1 MSNHAVVVWEWLNRN
16 RRWRPFTPDVSQLI
30 ERAHSK
36 NLTSVIL
43 SDADPSLQ
51 NYFINL
57 HTLQQC
63 SEIDGAITSVRRSFY
78 PPDSPAGKGAKWEW
92 EGDVTGEWHAYDMQ
106 AQCLIEYSWA
116 KGDQTIDISKTY
128 LGFPYILNFCNL
140 TQVRNTTGNVRN
152 IRRAQQAPYP
162 LIKLSANQMAEIQGQ
177 VNGAGVSSS
186 VAVATTMTPG
196 KKCKHTTSSNITR
209 TLRNIFH
216 GHSNSNSHGSTS
228 SSSSNIQPSHHC
240 SNSSNHC
247 SNSRSNNNTSS
258 RHHNKCDATS
268 RCNCRPACNR
278 TCAGCNECNIRC
290 SNSSCSKATCCSKS
304 SVCSSGVGCNSKS
317 ANSCNASAK
326 SATVCS
332 GCNSSCKPNCNG
344 CNKCSLSCNGCNAC
358 PGVACHS
365 NCNGRNACNKSN
377 ALSQSD
383 LRTTL
388 SQADRRTHSHSRVAN
403 SIRSSNTSLNSS
415 THSVV
420 SSTHSMISNSQ
431 ASTTSNSDLRSKKSR
446 RPSIDTVSTYLSHD
460 SHLNNSTHDLLDCS
474 TSSDDPFDQKGGGS
488 IIGMDPASETISKY
502 VAIVK
507 NCTDGSC
514 PICLEPFVHSNGLVV
529 SLIYCHHKLH
539 LDCLNSL
546 LTRQTSTE
554 SLYIQCPLCMKIYG
568 ERIGNQPPGTM
579 EWSIL
584 RGVPLPGFPGTRTIQ
599 ITYQISSGV
608 QTYEH
613 PNPGK
618 PYYAV
623 GFPRVCYLP
632 DTDKG
637 RRVLRLLG
645 VAFKRRLIFTIGRS
659 VTTGREDVVTWNDI
673 HHRTSL
679 HGDSTEPWFL
689 DNCLDEL
696 SRHGV
701 DDTDL
706 TGHL

>member
-16 RRWRPFTPDVSQLI
+16 HRWRPFTPDVTQLI

-43 SDADPSLQ
+43 SDADPNLQ

-63 SEIDGAITSVRRSFY
+63 SEIDGAITNVRRSFY

-92 EGDVTGEWHAYDMQ
+92 EGDVPGEWHAYDMQ

-116 KGDQTIDISKTY
+116 KGDQTIDISKTH

-140 TQVRNTTGNVRN
+140 TQVRNTTGMVRN

-162 LIKLSANQMAEIQGQ
+162 LIKLLANQIAEIQGQ
-177 VNGAGVSSS
+177 VQ
-186 VAVATTMTPG
+186 TMTTPS
-196 KKCKHTTSSNITR
+196 KKCKSTTSSNITR

-216 GHSNSNSHGSTS
+216 GHSSNSTS
-228 SSSSNIQPSHHC
+228 SSSHSQQGNSIPS
-240 SNSSNHC
+240 SSPNP
-247 SNSRSNNNTSS
+247 SRTNTTSRSHNVCRNPVRSS
-258 RHHNKCDATS
+258 TNHPRERSTT
-268 RCNCRPACNR
+268 R
-278 TCAGCNECNIRC
+278 
-290 SNSSCSKATCCSKS
+290 
-304 SVCSSGVGCNSKS
+304 
-317 ANSCNASAK
+317 AN
-326 SATVCS
+326 
-332 GCNSSCKPNCNG
+332 
-344 CNKCSLSCNGCNAC
+344 
-358 PGVACHS
+358 
-365 NCNGRNACNKSN
+365 
-377 ALSQSD
+377 
-383 LRTTL
+383 
-388 SQADRRTHSHSRVAN
+388 N
-403 SIRSSNTSLNSS
+403 SIRNSNSSLNSS
-415 THSVV
+415 THSIVSSSHSVV
-420 SSTHSMISNSQ
+420 SS
-431 ASTTSNSDLRSKKSR
+431 STSINTSVASNSDPRSKKTR

-460 SHLNNSTHDLLDCS
+460 SHLNSSTGDLLDCS
-474 TSSDDPFDQKGGGS
+474 NSSDDPFDQKGS
-488 IIGMDPASETISKY
+488 IIGVDPASETISKY

-507 NCTDGSC
+507 NCTEGSC
-514 PICLEPFVHSNGLVV
+514 PICLENFIHSNGLVV

-546 LTRQTSTE
+546 LTRQSSSE
-554 SLYIQCPLCMKIYG
+554 NLFIQCPLCMKIYG
-568 ERIGNQPPGTM
+568 QRIGNQPPGTM
-579 EWSIL
+579 EWSII
-584 RGVPLPGFPGTRTIQ
+584 RGVSLPGFPNTRTIQ
-599 ITYQISSGV
+599 ITYHIASGI

-645 VAFKRRLIFTIGRS
+645 VAFKRRLVFTIGRS

-679 HGDSTEPWFL
+679 SGGSADNSWFL
-689 DNCLDEL
+689 DNCLQEL

-701 DDTDL
+701 DDTEL
-706 TGHL
+706 HGHL